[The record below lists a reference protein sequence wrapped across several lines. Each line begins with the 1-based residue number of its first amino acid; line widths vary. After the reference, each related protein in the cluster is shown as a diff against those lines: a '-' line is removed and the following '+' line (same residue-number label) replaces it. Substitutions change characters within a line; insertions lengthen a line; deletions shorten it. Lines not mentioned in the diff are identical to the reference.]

1 MIVHE
6 LVGKDGSLY
15 FNIDLNWKKKKRLLR
30 RWWTFLSELGDRMSH
45 NHQTIYHT
53 IWRFGA
59 CNMIAFV
66 KFIVGSLFR
75 IGFQLFVIKV
85 PSDQKDISHGSGM
98 FIS

>member
-15 FNIDLNWKKKKRLLR
+15 FNIDLNWKKK
-30 RWWTFLSELGDRMSH
+30 TPFTTTMDFFLSELGDRMSH

-53 IWRFGA
+53 VWRFGA

-66 KFIVGSLFR
+66 KFIVSSLFR
-75 IGFQLFVIKV
+75 IGF
-85 PSDQKDISHGSGM
+85 
-98 FIS
+98 